1 MDTQSTFAAI
11 RACAIAMM
19 AGHVVQ
25 AESVSAGRGM
35 VIDWRTVRSGDTI
48 QTGTDA
54 FDTAQL
60 FVALVG
66 ADAALVAA
74 DEWGIEPAS
83 AVHTQPRIVEFMR
96 TPNGGRR
103 RSFECG
109 KFTVVVEPHA
119 DDEEQAE
126 FTARLAELCA
136 ELVN

>member
-1 MDTQSTFAAI
+1 MDDQSTFAAV

-25 AESVSAGRGM
+25 AECVSAGRGM

-48 QTGTDA
+48 LVNADA

-66 ADAALVAA
+66 ADAALVVV
-74 DEWGIEPAS
+74 EYSINPAP
-83 AVHTQPRIVEFMR
+83 AVRVPTQIVEFMR

-126 FTARLAELCA
+126 FAARLAELCVK
-136 ELVN
+136 LVN